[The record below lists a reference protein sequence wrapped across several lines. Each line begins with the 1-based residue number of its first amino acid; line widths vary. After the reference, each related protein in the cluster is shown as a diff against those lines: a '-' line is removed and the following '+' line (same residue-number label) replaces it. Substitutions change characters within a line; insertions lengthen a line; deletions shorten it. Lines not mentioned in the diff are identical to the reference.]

1 MLPPF
6 THNVSELS
14 AKEIDEKLSDLTKK
28 FFQTR
33 NPDAKSQI
41 QLLMNSYKLEISE
54 RQIKA
59 RLLGNDNKGLDKL
72 IDIS

>member
-1 MLPPF
+1 MLHPF
-6 THNVSELS
+6 TQNVSELS
-14 AKEIDEKLSDLTKK
+14 DKEIDEKLSDLTKK

-41 QLLMNSYKLEISE
+41 QLLLNSYKLEVSE

-59 RLLGNDNKGLDKL
+59 RLNNDNKGLDKL

>member
-1 MLPPF
+1 MLHPF
-6 THNVSELS
+6 TQNVSELTL
-14 AKEIDEKLSDLTKK
+14 KEIDAKISDLTKK

-41 QLLMNSYKLEISE
+41 QLLLNSYKLEVSE

-59 RLLGNDNKGLDKL
+59 RLNNDNKGLDKL

>member
-1 MLPPF
+1 MLHPF
-6 THNVSELS
+6 TQNVSELS
-14 AKEIDEKLSDLTKK
+14 DKEIDEKLSDLTKK

-33 NPDAKSQI
+33 NPPAKSQI

>member
-1 MLPPF
+1 MLHPF
-6 THNVSELS
+6 TQNVSELS
-14 AKEIDEKLSDLTKK
+14 DKEIDEKLSDLTKK

>member
-1 MLPPF
+1 MLHPF
-6 THNVSELS
+6 TQNVSELS
-14 AKEIDEKLSDLTKK
+14 DKEIDEKLSDLTKK

-59 RLLGNDNKGLDKL
+59 RLNNDNKGLDKL

>member
-1 MLPPF
+1 MLHPF
-6 THNVSELS
+6 TQNVSELTL
-14 AKEIDEKLSDLTKK
+14 KEIDAKISDLTKK

-41 QLLMNSYKLEISE
+41 QLLLNSYKLEVSE
-54 RQIKA
+54 RKIKA
-59 RLLGNDNKGLDKL
+59 RLNNDNKGLDKL

>member
-1 MLPPF
+1 MLHPF
-6 THNVSELS
+6 TQNVSELS
-14 AKEIDEKLSDLTKK
+14 DKEIDSKLSDLTKK

-41 QLLMNSYKLEISE
+41 QLLLNSKKFEVSE

-59 RLLGNDNKGLDKL
+59 RLNNDNKGLDKL

>member
-6 THNVSELS
+6 TQNVSELS
-14 AKEIDEKLSDLTKK
+14 DKEIDSKLSDLTKK

-33 NPDAKSQI
+33 NPDAKRQI
-41 QLLMNSYKLEISE
+41 QLLINSYKLEISE
-54 RQIKA
+54 RQIKP
-59 RLLGNDNKGLDKL
+59 RLNNDNKGLDKL